1 MEKLPEALQ
10 QLGFTLETM
19 RLNCHSMD
27 GLTQTPVGVLMG
39 SMKIRLGM
47 KQFQNILLGL
57 IKLLAMSGFKVQT
70 VCFAVVLSSTTG
82 SGALSRRPRSAGTLA
97 SAPAASAPAWPR
109 T

>member
-57 IKLLAMSGFKVQT
+57 IKLLAMSGFEVQT
-70 VCFAVVLSSTTG
+70 VWFAVVLSATPESR
-82 SGALSRRPRSAGTLA
+82 ALSRRPRASVTLTTA
-97 SAPAASAPAWPR
+97 TTSSAPAWPR
-109 T
+109 

>member
-19 RLNCHSMD
+19 RLKSHSMD

-57 IKLLAMSGFKVQT
+57 IKLLAMSGFEVQT
-70 VCFAVVLSSTTG
+70 ACSAAVPSATAART
-82 SGALSRRPRSAGTLA
+82 ALIRRTRARMALA
-97 SAPAASAPAWPR
+97 AATASSAPAWPR
-109 T
+109 